1 MIYSNRG
8 DPRSTRQRHNKVLET
23 DLHAK
28 IVTGQHSKY
37 ICMCRDQIF
46 PKNMQLATCTCAM
59 SLAVHFFLKAACKL
73 LCNFNRTWQQAWK
86 AGLYTQLYCKVNLFG
101 ALPVVEWDLGKLNRA
116 FSYRLSTL
124 LEVYCFDR
132 VYSLYAFQN
141 ARNVN
146 KPHDF
151 VKK

>member
-59 SLAVHFFLKAACKL
+59 SLVMHFFLKAACKL

-86 AGLYTQLYCKVNLFG
+86 AGLYTQLYCSQFSWDTP
-101 ALPVVEWDLGKLNRA
+101 PVVEWDLGKPQQ
-116 FSYRLSTL
+116 SIYRLSTS